1 MPAMSNL
8 LVRSDVDGTSDITF
22 YPLKDNPF
30 PQWRTNISGTPLLGQ
45 SRIETQWE
53 NLKGGAMRINVKV
66 IKPILEVIPAGTVN
80 SSGVQA
86 APMVAD
92 DEFVSVTWK
101 VSPRGSNDT
110 RAELQRWVAHLL
122 VGASGSTGVG
132 ISPVAGG
139 AHAFRDVVS
148 SSPVPYAI
156 SNLLFPG
163 A

>member
-1 MPAMSNL
+1 MPAMSNI
-8 LVRSDVDGTSDITF
+8 LVRSDVDGTSDVTF

-53 NLKGGAMRINVKV
+53 NLKGGAMRINLKI

-101 VSPRGSNDT
+101 VSPRGSSDT
-110 RAELQRWVAHLL
+110 RAELQRWLSHVMS
-122 VGASGSTGVG
+122 GAGSISGSTMGV
-132 ISPVAGG
+132 SSA
-139 AHAFRDVVS
+139 AHAYRDAS
-148 SSPVPYAI
+148 SSYVLPYVI